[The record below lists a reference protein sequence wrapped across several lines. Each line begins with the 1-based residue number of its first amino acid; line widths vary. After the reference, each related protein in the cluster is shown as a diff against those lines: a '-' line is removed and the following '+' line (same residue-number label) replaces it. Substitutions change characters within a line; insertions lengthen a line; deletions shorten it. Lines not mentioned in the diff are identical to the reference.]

1 MSDDNT
7 VDSLYEIELTIGNKS
22 TKIIASSVVKGGEIS
37 TLYFDISSVD
47 KRELMDNMKL
57 SIRPLTQDAQ
67 SCTVWLYELSG
78 YSSDYTDEELA
89 LKIEEQKNKLLG
101 IQNEEE
107 SSGKRIFLSILG
119 LALIM
124 TTVGVGLF
132 MIFGRDA
139 SDKDTEK

>member
-1 MSDDNT
+1 M
-7 VDSLYEIELTIGNKS
+7 YEIELTIGNKS

-67 SCTVWLYELSG
+67 SCTVWLYELNG

-101 IQNEEE
+101 IQNEVE